1 MFVFIF
7 NTPAHHM
14 FSFFL
19 SYFPLFIS
27 IANHPC
33 TMYAVRCTICGVHTI
48 NNYKNKTKTYSYN
61 KREEAQEAI
70 SALNNVIPEGG
81 SQPLSVRLAE
91 EHGKAKAAHFMSQ
104 MGVVAPNAPPP
115 PPPPPPH
122 MAAGFNN
129 MVHRGRS
136 IKSQQRFQKT
146 HPYMDAKKII

>member
-1 MFVFIF
+1 M
-7 NTPAHHM
+7 
-14 FSFFL
+14 
-19 SYFPLFIS
+19 
-27 IANHPC
+27 
-33 TMYAVRCTICGVHTI
+33 
-48 NNYKNKTKTYSYN
+48 YSYN

-104 MGVVAPNAPPP
+104 MGMGPPQAPPP

-122 MAAGFNN
+122 LAAGFNN

-136 IKSQQRFQKT
+136 LKSQQRFQKT
-146 HPYMDAKKII
+146 HPYFDAQKFI